1 MLIVCYQNLKVSA
14 ATCSKKLT
22 MRNAEHFCRRL
33 VDLKITS
40 VDCRLSGF
48 VEESDNDRRPLSK
61 SSIKPLILLITML
74 MLMEMML
81 TSHRT
86 ENIRLHFSNPGGRW
100 AGWGACAWQLWGY
113 LWEGGVLGGD
123 GVCHM
128 GEMNTMWTLLLRE
141 RLLYFPL
148 QVTVLFLTS
157 LSSGV
162 FKQHGEQMPE
172 NSRIVFFLYK
182 SDNGFE
188 KHTKQ
193 LQNY

>member
-81 TSHRT
+81 ILMILMMILILLITMLMLMEMMLTSHRT

-100 AGWGACAWQLWGY
+100 AGWGACA
-113 LWEGGVLGGD
+113 
-123 GVCHM
+123 
-128 GEMNTMWTLLLRE
+128 
-141 RLLYFPL
+141 
-148 QVTVLFLTS
+148 
-157 LSSGV
+157 
-162 FKQHGEQMPE
+162 
-172 NSRIVFFLYK
+172 
-182 SDNGFE
+182 
-188 KHTKQ
+188 
-193 LQNY
+193 

>member
-100 AGWGACAWQLWGY
+100 AGWGACA
-113 LWEGGVLGGD
+113 
-123 GVCHM
+123 
-128 GEMNTMWTLLLRE
+128 
-141 RLLYFPL
+141 
-148 QVTVLFLTS
+148 
-157 LSSGV
+157 
-162 FKQHGEQMPE
+162 
-172 NSRIVFFLYK
+172 
-182 SDNGFE
+182 
-188 KHTKQ
+188 
-193 LQNY
+193 

>member
-1 MLIVCYQNLKVSA
+1 
-14 ATCSKKLT
+14 

-172 NSRIVFFLYK
+172 NSRIVFILYK
-182 SDNGFE
+182 FDNGFE
-188 KHTKQ
+188 KHTKL

>member
-74 MLMEMML
+74 MLMEMLMLMLMMEMMLMLMLILLITMLVLMEMML

-86 ENIRLHFSNPGGRW
+86 ENIRLHFSNPGGR
-100 AGWGACAWQLWGY
+100 
-113 LWEGGVLGGD
+113 
-123 GVCHM
+123 
-128 GEMNTMWTLLLRE
+128 
-141 RLLYFPL
+141 
-148 QVTVLFLTS
+148 
-157 LSSGV
+157 
-162 FKQHGEQMPE
+162 
-172 NSRIVFFLYK
+172 
-182 SDNGFE
+182 
-188 KHTKQ
+188 
-193 LQNY
+193 

>member
-74 MLMEMML
+74 MLMFMLMLMEMMLILLITMLMLMEMML

-100 AGWGACAWQLWGY
+100 AGWGACA
-113 LWEGGVLGGD
+113 
-123 GVCHM
+123 
-128 GEMNTMWTLLLRE
+128 
-141 RLLYFPL
+141 
-148 QVTVLFLTS
+148 
-157 LSSGV
+157 
-162 FKQHGEQMPE
+162 
-172 NSRIVFFLYK
+172 
-182 SDNGFE
+182 
-188 KHTKQ
+188 
-193 LQNY
+193 